1 MSCQLRRFSAILLLS
16 AFALY
21 GFASAQEQSD
31 SLFTV
36 HVVQRGENLFRI
48 ALQYNLF
55 AEQVAAANGIT
66 DSNSIVVGQRL
77 IIPLVTAGLDQ
88 RLTHIVA
95 AGETLASIAAAYSK
109 SEAELI
115 SLNNLASADAIY
127 IGQELVIVAGAAEPE
142 VTPIESQPTATAER
156 SDSLPVTAPSPGGGA
171 RHSFSRGGATVDTFV
186 HTVRSG
192 DNLFEIGLRYG
203 MTVEALVSANNLLD
217 PGLLNV
223 GQKLIIPGIQLPR
236 LARDLPVIVDSFTI
250 DPLVLETGRSA
261 RIELLTKEPT
271 SLSGQF
277 LDQDL
282 RVITRE
288 EGKRHNILLGIPMFT
303 DKGVYPLTL
312 ELQVSGGGSSETI
325 AANLQ
330 VIGGGYGYQTIT
342 INDSELLT
350 PAVEENEINLLVE
363 HTSNFTAERSWNNS
377 LSLPAAAAMNAV
389 FGTLRSYNGSD
400 YDRYHRGVDFAGAP
414 GTSVLAAAAGRV
426 TLVDR
431 LHIRGN
437 TTVIDHGWGIFTL
450 YAHQQDTLVQPGDLV
465 TSGQVI
471 GTIGSTGRSTGPHLH
486 WELWLNGVNVDP
498 MQWVQEIFP

>member
-1 MSCQLRRFSAILLLS
+1 MKHQLRRFLVILLLS
-16 AFALY
+16 GLALH
-21 GFASAQEQSD
+21 GLTSAQEQSD
-31 SLFTV
+31 SLFAV

-88 RLTHIVA
+88 RLSHVVA

-127 IGQELVIVAGAAEPE
+127 IGQELIIVAGAAEPE
-142 VTPIESQPTATAER
+142 VTPIEFQPTATSE
-156 SDSLPVTAPSPGGGA
+156 SSGPLPVTPPSPGGGA
-171 RHSFSRGGATVDTFV
+171 GHSFSRGGTMVDTFV

-192 DNLFEIGLRYG
+192 DTLFEIGLRYG
-203 MTVEALVSANNLLD
+203 LTVETLVSANNLLD

-236 LARDLPVIVDSFTI
+236 LAHDLPAVVATFTI
-250 DPLVLETGRSA
+250 DPLVLETGRST
-261 RIELLTKEPT
+261 RIELLTKEPV

-277 LDQDL
+277 LGQEL
-282 RVITRE
+282 RVITRD

-303 DKGVYPLTL
+303 DKAVYPLTL
-312 ELQVSGGGSSETI
+312 ELRASGDSSETI

-342 INDSELLT
+342 INDSELLA
-350 PAVEENEINLLVE
+350 PAVEENEIALLIE
-363 HTSNFTAERSWNNS
+363 HASNFTAERNWNNS

-437 TTVIDHGWGIFTL
+437 TTVIDHGWGVFTL